1 MSTDLTLSMLDL
13 TLLFMFLFNPILVLD
28 DNFCRWM
35 QFLFFPELHDVD
47 GLDVVHV
54 GLDFAVHVL
63 VQPYFGLRQQFL

>member
-1 MSTDLTLSMLDL
+1 
-13 TLLFMFLFNPILVLD
+13 
-28 DNFCRWM
+28 M